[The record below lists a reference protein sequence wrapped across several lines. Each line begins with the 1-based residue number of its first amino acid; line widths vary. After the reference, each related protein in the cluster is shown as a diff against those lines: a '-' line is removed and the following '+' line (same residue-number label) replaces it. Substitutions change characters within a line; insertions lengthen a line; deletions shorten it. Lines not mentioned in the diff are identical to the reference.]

1 MALSNKEYFEAI
13 QEARYF
19 STYDLIETIL
29 NSEENIEN
37 RINSVV
43 EKMHSVLNNTEK
55 ETVHNEIKLIDQLQ
69 YRISIYKTE
78 LIDRINMIERS
89 HQIFSGEMKVHENLS
104 TIQNDKIMSIINR
117 YLNESDKIKEIEEYS
132 DSILSGKREPKVNT
146 DIDKEMYV
154 SLYRIVVKNPEKI
167 SLLPNKVKAFL
178 VKGSKMFGMSGNNHR
193 EALKLMQNI
202 NNSLL
207 LPSSQEMI
215 AKIKNKLSNISQ
227 KIPPKKLST
236 I

>member
-29 NSEENIEN
+29 NNEDNVEN
-37 RINSVV
+37 RINSVI
-43 EKMHSVLNNTEK
+43 EKMHPVLSNIEK
-55 ETVHNEIKLIDQLQ
+55 EKVHNEIKLIDQFQ

-89 HQIFSGEMKVHENLS
+89 NKIFSGEIKVHENLS
-104 TIQNDKIMSIINR
+104 APQNDKIMSIING
-117 YLNESDKIKEIEEYS
+117 YLNESGKIREIEEYA
-132 DSILSGKREPKVNT
+132 DGILSGKKEPKINT
-146 DIDKEMYV
+146 DIDKEVYV
-154 SLYRIVVKNPEKI
+154 SLYRIVVNNPEKI

-215 AKIKNKLSNISQ
+215 TKIKNKLSNMSQ